1 MENKKI
7 LRIVITGGPCG
18 GKTTAIEEITKL
30 FREQGYTVL
39 SVNESA
45 TELINDGVKPFGSDS
60 DRLKLIDFQ
69 RIVLEEQLAKEKT
82 RDMAAGYCSND
93 KVVILYDRGILD
105 NRAYITDEE
114 FKSLIDEKNIT
125 EAEILHRYDLVLHL
139 ITAADGKEEYYT
151 TANNKARTETPKEAI
166 EKDRRTMEAWST
178 HPNQKIVGNDTLFDE
193 KMKKVVNLIRDFL
206 GENEVVDQEKYKI
219 EVSGIDY
226 ATLSN
231 FISVH
236 MLREEIQEFVKSYDE
251 NEDEMYRKSTING
264 SSYYT
269 YTKVKYQ
276 RDGTKT
282 TVHKN
287 VSEEEYLDNL
297 HRANGKEITK
307 TRYDFIYDGERYR
320 MDFYHN
326 PASLVTL
333 ERDITK
339 KKKRNLPP
347 FIKTSDISLITNDRD
362 FSEAN
367 ICNVINE
374 VRGQVETKRL
384 HKKLSIKDINS
395 IKND

>member
-30 FREQGYTVL
+30 FREQGYTVM
-39 SVNESA
+39 SVNEAA
-45 TELINDGVKPFGSDS
+45 TELINDGVKPFGSDN
-60 DRLKLIDFQ
+60 DRLPLIDFQ

-114 FKSLIDEKNIT
+114 FKSLIDAKGIT
-125 EAEILHRYDLVLHL
+125 EAEILHRYDLVIHL
-139 ITAADGKEEYYT
+139 VTAADGKEEYYT
-151 TANNKARTETPKEAI
+151 KENNEARTETPEEAR

-193 KMKKVVNLIRDFL
+193 KMKKVSNIIRGFL
-206 GENEVVDQEKYKI
+206 GENEVVDQEKYKV
-219 EVSGIDY
+219 EVGGIDY
-226 ATLSN
+226 VVLSN

-236 MLREEIQEFVKSYDE
+236 MLREEIQEFVKSYED

-269 YTKVKYQ
+269 YTKIKYHQ
-276 RDGTKT
+276 DGTKT

-287 VSEEEYLDNL
+287 VTEEEYLDNL
-297 HRANGKEITK
+297 HKASGKEITK

-320 MDFYHN
+320 MDFYDN
-326 PASLVTL
+326 PANLITL
-333 ERDITK
+333 ERDITRK
-339 KKKRNLPP
+339 KKKSLPP
-347 FIKTSDISLITNDRD
+347 FIKENDISPITNDRD

-367 ICNVINE
+367 ICNVIND
-374 VRGQVETKRL
+374 VREQYQTKKL
-384 HKKLSIKDINS
+384 HKKLSIKDPNN
-395 IKND
+395 K

>member
-30 FREQGYTVL
+30 FREQGYTVM
-39 SVNESA
+39 SVNEAA
-45 TELINDGVKPFGSDS
+45 TELINDGVKPFGSDN
-60 DRLKLIDFQ
+60 DRLPLIDFQ

-114 FKSLIDEKNIT
+114 FKSLIDAKGIT
-125 EAEILHRYDLVLHL
+125 EAEILHRYDLVIHL
-139 ITAADGKEEYYT
+139 VTAADGKEEYYT
-151 TANNKARTETPKEAI
+151 NENNEARTETPAEAR

-193 KMKKVVNLIRDFL
+193 KMKKVSNIIRGFL
-206 GENEVVDQEKYKI
+206 GENEVVDQEKYKV
-219 EVSGIDY
+219 EVGGIDY
-226 ATLSN
+226 AVLSN

-236 MLREEIQEFVKSYDE
+236 MLREEIQEFVKSYED

-269 YTKVKYQ
+269 YTKIKYHQ
-276 RDGTKT
+276 DGTKT

-287 VSEEEYLDNL
+287 VTEEEYLDNL
-297 HRANGKEITK
+297 HKASGKEITK

-320 MDFYHN
+320 MDFYDN
-326 PASLVTL
+326 PANLITL
-333 ERDITK
+333 ERDITRK
-339 KKKRNLPP
+339 KKKSLPP
-347 FIKTSDISLITNDRD
+347 FIKENDISPITNDRD

-367 ICNVINE
+367 ICNVIND
-374 VRGQVETKRL
+374 VREQYQTKKL
-384 HKKLSIKDINS
+384 HKKLSIKDPNN
-395 IKND
+395 K

>member
-30 FREQGYTVL
+30 FREQGYTVM
-39 SVNESA
+39 SVNEAA
-45 TELINDGVKPFGSDS
+45 TELINDGVKPFGSDN
-60 DRLKLIDFQ
+60 DRLPIIDFQ

-114 FKSLIDEKNIT
+114 FKSLIDAKGIT
-125 EAEILHRYDLVLHL
+125 EAEILHRYDLVIHL
-139 ITAADGKEEYYT
+139 VTAADGKEEYYT
-151 TANNKARTETPKEAI
+151 KANNEARTETPEEAR

-193 KMKKVVNLIRDFL
+193 KMKKVSNIIRGFL
-206 GENEVVDQEKYKI
+206 GENEVVDQEKYKV
-219 EVSGIDY
+219 EVGGIDY
-226 ATLSN
+226 AVLSN

-236 MLREEIQEFVKSYDE
+236 MLREEIQEFVKSYED

-269 YTKVKYQ
+269 YTKIKYHQ
-276 RDGTKT
+276 DGTKT

-287 VSEEEYLDNL
+287 VTEEEYLDNL
-297 HRANGKEITK
+297 HKASGKEITK

-320 MDFYHN
+320 MDFYDN
-326 PASLVTL
+326 PANLITL
-333 ERDITK
+333 ERDITRK
-339 KKKRNLPP
+339 KKKSLPP
-347 FIKTSDISLITNDRD
+347 FIKENDISPITNDRD

-367 ICNVINE
+367 ICNVIND
-374 VRGQVETKRL
+374 VREQYQTKKL
-384 HKKLSIKDINS
+384 HKKLSIKDPNN
-395 IKND
+395 K

>member
-30 FREQGYTVL
+30 FREQGYTVM
-39 SVNESA
+39 SVNEAA
-45 TELINDGVKPFGSDS
+45 TELINDGVKPFGSDN
-60 DRLKLIDFQ
+60 DRLPLIDFQ

-82 RDMAAGYCSND
+82 RDMAAEYCSND
-93 KVVILYDRGILD
+93 KVVILYDRGVLD

-114 FKSLIDEKNIT
+114 FKSLIDAKGIT
-125 EAEILHRYDLVLHL
+125 EAEILHRYDLVIHL
-139 ITAADGKEEYYT
+139 VTAADGKEEYYT
-151 TANNKARTETPKEAI
+151 NENNEARTETPEEAR

-193 KMKKVVNLIRDFL
+193 KMKKVSNIIRGFL
-206 GENEVVDQEKYKI
+206 GENEVVDQEKYKV
-219 EVSGIDY
+219 EVGGIDY
-226 ATLSN
+226 AVLSN

-236 MLREEIQEFVKSYDE
+236 MLREEIQEFVKSYED

-269 YTKVKYQ
+269 YTKIKYHQ
-276 RDGTKT
+276 DGTKT

-287 VSEEEYLDNL
+287 VTEEEYLDNL
-297 HRANGKEITK
+297 HKASGKEITK

-320 MDFYHN
+320 MDFYDN
-326 PASLVTL
+326 PANLITL
-333 ERDITK
+333 ERDITRK
-339 KKKRNLPP
+339 KKKSLPP
-347 FIKTSDISLITNDRD
+347 FIKENDISPITNDRD

-367 ICNVINE
+367 ICNVIND
-374 VRGQVETKRL
+374 VREQYQTKKL
-384 HKKLSIKDINS
+384 HKKLSIKDPNN
-395 IKND
+395 K

>member
-30 FREQGYTVL
+30 FREQGYTVM
-39 SVNESA
+39 SVNEAA
-45 TELINDGVKPFGSDS
+45 TELINDGVKPFGSDN
-60 DRLKLIDFQ
+60 DRLPLIDFQ

-114 FKSLIDEKNIT
+114 FKSLIDAKGIT
-125 EAEILHRYDLVLHL
+125 EAEILHRYDLVIHL
-139 ITAADGKEEYYT
+139 VTAADGKEEYYT
-151 TANNKARTETPKEAI
+151 NENNEARTETPEEAR

-193 KMKKVVNLIRDFL
+193 KMKKVSNIIRGFL
-206 GENEVVDQEKYKI
+206 GENEVVDQEKYKV
-219 EVSGIDY
+219 EVGGIDY
-226 ATLSN
+226 AVLSN

-236 MLREEIQEFVKSYDE
+236 MLREEIQEFVKSYED

-269 YTKVKYQ
+269 YTKIKYHQ
-276 RDGTKT
+276 DGTKT

-287 VSEEEYLDNL
+287 VTEEEYLDNL
-297 HRANGKEITK
+297 HKASGKEITK

-320 MDFYHN
+320 MDFYDN
-326 PASLVTL
+326 PANLITL
-333 ERDITK
+333 ERDITRK
-339 KKKRNLPP
+339 KKKSLPP
-347 FIKTSDISLITNDRD
+347 FIKENDISPITNDRD

-367 ICNVINE
+367 ICNVIND
-374 VRGQVETKRL
+374 VREQYQTKKL
-384 HKKLSIKDINS
+384 HKKLSIKDPNN
-395 IKND
+395 K

>member
-30 FREQGYTVL
+30 FREQGYTVM
-39 SVNESA
+39 SVNEAA
-45 TELINDGVKPFGSDS
+45 TELINDGVKPFGSDN
-60 DRLKLIDFQ
+60 DRLPLIDFQ

-114 FKSLIDEKNIT
+114 FKSLIDAKGIT
-125 EAEILHRYDLVLHL
+125 EAEILHRYDLVIHL
-139 ITAADGKEEYYT
+139 VTAADGKEEYYT
-151 TANNKARTETPKEAI
+151 NENNEARTETPEEAR

-193 KMKKVVNLIRDFL
+193 KMKKVSNIIRGFL
-206 GENEVVDQEKYKI
+206 GENEVVDQEKYKV
-219 EVSGIDY
+219 EVGGIDY
-226 ATLSN
+226 AVLSN

-236 MLREEIQEFVKSYDE
+236 MLREEIQEFVKSYED

-269 YTKVKYQ
+269 YTKIKYHQ
-276 RDGTKT
+276 DGTKT

-287 VSEEEYLDNL
+287 VTEEEYLDNL
-297 HRANGKEITK
+297 HKASGKEITK

-320 MDFYHN
+320 MDFYDN
-326 PASLVTL
+326 PANLITL
-333 ERDITK
+333 ERDITRK
-339 KKKRNLPP
+339 KKKSLPP
-347 FIKTSDISLITNDRD
+347 FIKESDISPITNDRD

-367 ICNVINE
+367 ICNVIND
-374 VRGQVETKRL
+374 VREQYQTKKL
-384 HKKLSIKDINS
+384 HKKLSIKDPNN
-395 IKND
+395 K

>member
-1 MENKKI
+1 MKKKKI

-45 TELINDGVKPFGSDS
+45 TELINDGVKPFGSDN

-69 RIVLEEQLAKEKT
+69 RIVLEEQLGKEKT
-82 RDMAAGYCSND
+82 RDMAAECCEND
-93 KVVILYDRGILD
+93 KAVILYDRGILD

-114 FKSLIDEKNIT
+114 FKMLIDEKNIT
-125 EAEILHRYDLVLHL
+125 EADILHRYDLVLHL
-139 ITAADGKEEYYT
+139 VTAADGKEEYYT
-151 TANNKARTETPKEAI
+151 TANNKARIETPSEAR
-166 EKDRRTMEAWST
+166 EKDKRTMEAWST
-178 HPNQKIVGNDTLFDE
+178 HPNQKIIGNDTLFDE
-193 KMKKVVNLIRDFL
+193 KMKKVVNTIRDFI
-206 GENEVVDQEKYKI
+206 GENEVLDQEKYKI
-219 EVSGIDY
+219 ELGDIDF
-226 ATLSN
+226 AKLSN
-231 FISVH
+231 IISVH
-236 MLREEIQEFVKSYDE
+236 MLKEEIQEFVKSYED

-269 YTKVKYQ
+269 YSKVNYHE
-276 RDGTKT
+276 DGTKT

-287 VSEEEYLDNL
+287 VSEDEYLDNL

-307 TRYDFIYDGERYR
+307 TRYNFIYEGERYR

-326 PASLVTL
+326 PANIITL
-333 ERDITK
+333 ERDITNK
-339 KKKRNLPP
+339 KKHNLPP
-347 FIKTSDISLITNDRD
+347 FIMADEIQRITNDRD

-374 VRGQVETKRL
+374 VREQNQAKLL
-384 HKKLSIKDINS
+384 HRKVGINNLTSI
-395 IKND
+395 

>member
-30 FREQGYTVL
+30 FREQGYTVM
-39 SVNESA
+39 SVNEAA
-45 TELINDGVKPFGSDS
+45 TELINDGVKPFGSDN
-60 DRLKLIDFQ
+60 DRLPLIDFQ

-114 FKSLIDEKNIT
+114 FKSLIDAKGIT
-125 EAEILHRYDLVLHL
+125 EAEILHRYDLVIHL
-139 ITAADGKEEYYT
+139 VTAADGKEEYYT
-151 TANNKARTETPKEAI
+151 NENNEARTETPAEAR

-193 KMKKVVNLIRDFL
+193 KMKKVSNIIRGFL
-206 GENEVVDQEKYKI
+206 GENEVVDQEKYKV
-219 EVSGIDY
+219 EVGGIDY
-226 ATLSN
+226 AVLSN

-236 MLREEIQEFVKSYDE
+236 MLREEIQEFVKSYED
-251 NEDEMYRKSTING
+251 NEDEMYRESTING

-269 YTKVKYQ
+269 YTKIKYHQ
-276 RDGTKT
+276 DGTKT

-287 VSEEEYLDNL
+287 VTEEEYLDNL
-297 HRANGKEITK
+297 HKASGKEITK

-320 MDFYHN
+320 MDFYDN
-326 PASLVTL
+326 PANLITL
-333 ERDITK
+333 ERDITRK
-339 KKKRNLPP
+339 KKKSLPP
-347 FIKTSDISLITNDRD
+347 FIKENDISPITNDRD

-367 ICNVINE
+367 ICNVIND
-374 VRGQVETKRL
+374 VREQYQTKKL
-384 HKKLSIKDINS
+384 HKKLSIKDPNN
-395 IKND
+395 K

>member
-30 FREQGYTVL
+30 FREQGYTVM
-39 SVNESA
+39 SVNEAA
-45 TELINDGVKPFGSDS
+45 TELINDGVKPFGSDN
-60 DRLKLIDFQ
+60 DRLPLIDFQ

-114 FKSLIDEKNIT
+114 FKSLIDAKAIT
-125 EAEILHRYDLVLHL
+125 EAEILHRYDLVIHL
-139 ITAADGKEEYYT
+139 VTAADGKEEYYT
-151 TANNKARTETPKEAI
+151 NENNEARTETPEEAR

-193 KMKKVVNLIRDFL
+193 KMKKVSNIIRGFL
-206 GENEVVDQEKYKI
+206 GENEVVDQEKYKV
-219 EVSGIDY
+219 EVGGIDY
-226 ATLSN
+226 AVLSN

-236 MLREEIQEFVKSYDE
+236 MLREEIQEFVKSYED
-251 NEDEMYRKSTING
+251 NEDEMYRESTING

-269 YTKVKYQ
+269 YTKIKYHQ
-276 RDGTKT
+276 DGTKT

-287 VSEEEYLDNL
+287 VTEEEYLDNL
-297 HRANGKEITK
+297 HKASGKEITK

-320 MDFYHN
+320 MDFYDN
-326 PASLVTL
+326 PANLITL
-333 ERDITK
+333 ERDITRK
-339 KKKRNLPP
+339 KKKSLPP
-347 FIKTSDISLITNDRD
+347 FIKGNDISPITNDRD

-367 ICNVINE
+367 ICNVIND
-374 VRGQVETKRL
+374 VREQYQTKKL
-384 HKKLSIKDINS
+384 HKKLSIKDPNN
-395 IKND
+395 K